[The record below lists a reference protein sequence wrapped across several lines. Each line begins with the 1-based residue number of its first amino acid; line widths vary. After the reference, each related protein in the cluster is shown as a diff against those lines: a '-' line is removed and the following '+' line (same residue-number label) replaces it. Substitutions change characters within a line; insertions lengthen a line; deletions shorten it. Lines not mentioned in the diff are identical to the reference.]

1 MSLHC
6 KSNNENK
13 TFIDV
18 YRTLTLNFTAN
29 KGYPGKKFYYPAVSG
44 FSNIPVGRLYRQGI
58 FKRKKSVIKA
68 LYITYFTPKIFLD
81 YGICIYLAIDCFR
94 GF

>member
-44 FSNIPVGRLYRQGI
+44 FSNIPVGRLNHVNRMGI
-58 FKRKKSVIKA
+58 FKEKKSVIKA
-68 LYITYFTPKIFLD
+68 LYITYLTPKIFLD
-81 YGICIYLAIDCFR
+81 YEIVFILP
-94 GF
+94 